1 MVGET
6 APPISGLRLKEGRMR
21 KHGKTIASENGYSVV
36 EVYQEN
42 VDGTKIFLGYVILDA
57 DGNEIDFFTNEGD
70 ALKALKRYALFTRES
85 GPSL

>member
-1 MVGET
+1 ME
-6 APPISGLRLKEGRMR
+6 LK
-21 KHGKTIASENGYSVV
+21 Y
-36 EVYQEN
+36 
-42 VDGTKIFLGYVILDA
+42 FLGYVILDA